1 MSEQLKV
8 IEQSQEKLNI
18 AFAQADNIIMKKYM
32 SELST
37 YPIKEIPADI
47 ENMNINSVLRI
58 NQITKIVYDTDENNL
73 DKLMNVYNSLAL
85 CGGTLIH
92 IILSNGKSI
101 EHYIGTKTNNINEI
115 STCQSTLLG
124 TFEGNFPGSRLVTK
138 DKNGLMDCLDK
149 AFTSS
154 LGEKNRIV
162 SVVSGIPGF
171 RSEDSNE
178 FIQGMEKLIDSM
190 AGCKYALI
198 TIAEPVQPEKLLEI
212 KENYEEIFSQLSPF
226 AKITQTYSE
235 SDSSSLAESISDA
248 ITESVGNTISNTT
261 SNTVG
266 SSTSHTTSE
275 SRSKSKS
282 KSVSVPISLPV
293 GYVSVGR
300 STSES
305 IQRGTSESSSQSTS
319 ESVSKG
325 NSQSNTRGTT
335 TTKGTTDTF
344 TTTTGKTLQLVRD
357 NKRVIDLL
365 KNIEKQIER
374 IEDAK
379 DTGLW
384 SAATYCLADDV
395 QTSKTL
401 ASTLQ
406 SLCRGKKNTVEDY
419 SINTWIDTF
428 KNKGIESYLKKLIHP
443 VFEIQSGSRTIDITP
458 SAMLSGNELVIA
470 AGLPQK
476 SVKGLSVNKMVS
488 FARNIDVDD
497 VAYGKGDTIS
507 LGCVYHM
514 GKPEETKVELDVESL
529 SAHMLITGSTGSGK
543 SNTVYQVISELVKKE
558 KKFLI
563 VEPAKGEYKNVFGN
577 DEEVYVF

>member
-178 FIQGMEKLIDSM
+178 FIQGMEK
-190 AGCKYALI
+190 
-198 TIAEPVQPEKLLEI
+198 
-212 KENYEEIFSQLSPF
+212 
-226 AKITQTYSE
+226 
-235 SDSSSLAESISDA
+235 
-248 ITESVGNTISNTT
+248 
-261 SNTVG
+261 
-266 SSTSHTTSE
+266 
-275 SRSKSKS
+275 
-282 KSVSVPISLPV
+282 
-293 GYVSVGR
+293 
-300 STSES
+300 
-305 IQRGTSESSSQSTS
+305 
-319 ESVSKG
+319 
-325 NSQSNTRGTT
+325 
-335 TTKGTTDTF
+335 
-344 TTTTGKTLQLVRD
+344 
-357 NKRVIDLL
+357 
-365 KNIEKQIER
+365 
-374 IEDAK
+374 
-379 DTGLW
+379 
-384 SAATYCLADDV
+384 
-395 QTSKTL
+395 
-401 ASTLQ
+401 
-406 SLCRGKKNTVEDY
+406 
-419 SINTWIDTF
+419 
-428 KNKGIESYLKKLIHP
+428 
-443 VFEIQSGSRTIDITP
+443 
-458 SAMLSGNELVIA
+458 
-470 AGLPQK
+470 
-476 SVKGLSVNKMVS
+476 
-488 FARNIDVDD
+488 
-497 VAYGKGDTIS
+497 
-507 LGCVYHM
+507 
-514 GKPEETKVELDVESL
+514 
-529 SAHMLITGSTGSGK
+529 
-543 SNTVYQVISELVKKE
+543 
-558 KKFLI
+558 
-563 VEPAKGEYKNVFGN
+563 
-577 DEEVYVF
+577 